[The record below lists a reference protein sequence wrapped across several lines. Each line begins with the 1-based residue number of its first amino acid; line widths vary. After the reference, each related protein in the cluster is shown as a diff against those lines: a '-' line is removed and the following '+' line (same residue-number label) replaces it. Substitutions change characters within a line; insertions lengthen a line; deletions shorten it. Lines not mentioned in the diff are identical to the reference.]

1 MTRPQTESW
10 SIWRALALMAATFA
24 IVLGTLLPYAAM
36 AASGPGW
43 TLVLCSAEGQ
53 QTLRVDADGNPDR
66 SVPPPKCAA
75 CVMAPAAVLPTPP
88 APRPCPAPTVTP
100 ATTFTALIAS
110 PPPPARAPPR
120 PPSTAP
126 PHA

>member
-1 MTRPQTESW
+1 
-10 SIWRALALMAATFA
+10 MAATFA

-36 AASGPGW
+36 AAAGPGQ
-43 TLVLCSAEGQ
+43 TLVLCSAEGP
-53 QTLRVDADGNPDR
+53 QTIKVDADGNPDR
-66 SVPPPKCAA
+66 SVPPAKCAA
-75 CVMAPAAVLPTPP
+75 CVMAPAAVLPNPP
-88 APRPCPAPTVTP
+88 VAQPCAAPTVTP
-100 ATTFTALIAS
+100 ASTFTALIAS